1 LKPFTTTLQ
10 AFERLNPHINL
21 FQLQVF
27 HVESEEF
34 ENYVHFQACLDEK
47 ISSILIEVYLR
58 GVQTD
63 SEFNQILHSP
73 TPEICWVSNQSQ

>member
-21 FQLQVF
+21 FHLQVL
-27 HVESEEF
+27 HVGSAEF
-34 ENYVHFQACLDEK
+34 GNCVHFQACLDEK
-47 ISSILIEVYLR
+47 VSSILIEVYLK

-63 SEFNQILHSP
+63 SEFNQILHTP
-73 TPEICWVSNQSQ
+73 TPEICWVSN